1 MALNKEAIWEQVHT
15 DDAELRIQKAFEM
28 LLGEEFGLINNSQ
41 LGTAIDQSC
50 RGHYN
55 QGNEKTIN
63 IRRNCRPV
71 KSIQKIDSQ
80 VFMDQETKR
89 L

>member
-1 MALNKEAIWEQVHT
+1 MALSKEAIWEQVLT
-15 DDAELRIQKAFEM
+15 DDAELRIQRAFEM
-28 LLGEEFGLINNSQ
+28 LLGVEFGLFNNGQ

-50 RGHYN
+50 RGYYN

-63 IRRNCRPV
+63 VRRNCRPV
-71 KSIQKIDSQ
+71 KSIQKVNSQ
-80 VFMDQETKR
+80 VFMDQKTEG